1 MRKIIFFIISFLFIF
16 TSFAN
21 SCNYLI
27 SSFGSSKEQLENG
40 IGNKFPGRFIQNQF
54 GGEVYFL
61 PVEILC
67 GENKLL
73 NGSMVHYLFLNN
85 KLIEVKLEKFSF
97 QNEANIMNYSIKKF
111 GDFKRPVGSKENFRG
126 NNFWNIGNREIE
138 YVSTDIEGGHVE
150 LLAIISKLYSFEIN
164 EYYEKVGK
172 WLDSQNQ

>member
-1 MRKIIFFIISFLFIF
+1 M
-16 TSFAN
+16 
-21 SCNYLI
+21 
-27 SSFGSSKEQLENG
+27 
-40 IGNKFPGRFIQNQF
+40 
-54 GGEVYFL
+54 
-61 PVEILC
+61 LC

-85 KLIEVKLEKFSF
+85 KLIEVKIEKFSF
-97 QNEANIMNYSIKKF
+97 KNEANLMNYAIKKF

-150 LLAIISKLYSFEIN
+150 LLAIISRLYSFEIN